1 MLGESNG
8 FATCVDARFDYSHG
22 MRNDAAL
29 TRSELVCVLIVILIL
44 GVFALPVR
52 ILPRKAALAQSCMNN
67 LAQLG
72 KASAQYMADTGGMFT
87 SASTGGETWPRV
99 MERKYIAGW
108 NVFRSPFDRVTDSR
122 PLAGND
128 GNARIPISYGINGYL
143 FDRAPD
149 EWADVKEDVIF
160 AAPAVVKSPG
170 SPIRWQD
177 DAFADQNCRIFP
189 GGSGSAFGTHL
200 DRGFIN
206 VLFADFHVEQVKCE
220 ELSDDKSTKGKV
232 RWTGAV
238 ERP

>member
-1 MLGESNG
+1 
-8 FATCVDARFDYSHG
+8 
-22 MRNDAAL
+22 MRKDAAL
-29 TRSELVCVLIVILIL
+29 ARVELICVLTVIVIL

-52 ILPRKAALAQSCMNN
+52 IFPRKAAFAQNCMNN

-87 SASTGGETWPRV
+87 SASIGDETWPRV
-99 MERKYIAGW
+99 LEGKYIAGW

-122 PLAGND
+122 PHVGEQRN
-128 GNARIPISYGINGYL
+128 GRIAISYGINGYL

-149 EWADVKEDVIF
+149 EWADLKEDVIF
-160 AAPAVVKSPG
+160 AAPAVVKLPG

-177 DAFADQNCRIFP
+177 DAFADQNYRIFP
-189 GGSGSAFGTHL
+189 GGSVSAFGTHL
-200 DRGFIN
+200 DRIFIN
-206 VLFADFHVEQVKCE
+206 VLFADFHVEQVKFE
-220 ELSDDKSTKGKV
+220 ELSDDKSAKGKV